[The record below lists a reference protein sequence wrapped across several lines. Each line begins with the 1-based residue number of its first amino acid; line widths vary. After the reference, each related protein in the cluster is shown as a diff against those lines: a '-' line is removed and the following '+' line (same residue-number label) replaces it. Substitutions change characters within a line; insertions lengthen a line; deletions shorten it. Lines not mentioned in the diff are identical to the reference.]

1 MNMLNCSCS
10 RITTALG
17 DWRCCLDSLPVVL
30 TFGIGIVMTLF
41 APKSRL
47 DVLFYIAAGLLAVV
61 FVVLPLMLPERKR
74 NASIFSRLQHD
85 RQRDIDPD
93 AIDDF
98 DDIDEKSKLKH
109 KPKR

>member
-1 MNMLNCSCS
+1 
-10 RITTALG
+10 
-17 DWRCCLDSLPVVL
+17 LDSLPVVL

-85 RQRDIDPD
+85 RQFAKRYALTAEWIPQRDIDPD